1 MKVFLILIFLLV
13 LSCLR
18 PEMIRKTEYN
28 KLADSIAVVS
38 SENIELR
45 RRIVI
50 LRDSITDL
58 KSRPL
63 MNSDQ
68 FIQLY
73 KYGRLNKY
81 YQICKKNSTQWKYY
95 KGWSIRVFEQ

>member
-1 MKVFLILIFLLV
+1 MRILFFLLV
-13 LSCLR
+13 LLAGCHR
-18 PEMIRKTEYN
+18 PEMIPKSEYV
-28 KLADSIAVVS
+28 KLADSIQILKS
-38 SENIELR
+38 KNDFQLTQIHG
-45 RRIVI
+45 
-50 LRDSITDL
+50 LRDSIDIL
-58 KSRPL
+58 KQSPL

-81 YQICKKNSTQWKYY
+81 YQICKKNPTQWKYY

>member
-1 MKVFLILIFLLV
+1 MKVFLILMFLLV
-13 LSCLR
+13 LSCFR
-18 PEMIRKTEYN
+18 PETVRKTEYY
-28 KLADSIAVVS
+28 KLTDSISVVR
-38 SENIELR
+38 SENAELVR
-45 RRIVI
+45 KIAI
-50 LRDSITDL
+50 LRDSISVL
-58 KSRPL
+58 KERPL

-81 YQICKKNSTQWKYY
+81 YQICKKNPTQWKYY